1 MSSTRKAFLALGGN
15 LWSRRSSVL
24 VVVMGTWEGVL
35 SEMLRSCVGAVFHL
49 ASFPKMVNEAAQSEY
64 AVSRFG

>member
-15 LWSRRSSVL
+15 LWSRSSNVF
-24 VVVMGTWEGVL
+24 VVGMGTWEGVL
-35 SEMLRSCVGAVFHL
+35 SEMLCSCVGAILHL
-49 ASFPKMVNEAAQSEY
+49 ASFPKMMNEAAQSKY